1 MSTCPRLRNWRPCPG
16 SRRCGGRWSWCPH
29 TGRCRSATPTCPP
42 RCCPRAGRG
51 GARTSCSSR
60 PTTRCTARPM
70 SSSGTWRVTF
80 DSPGS
85 SARRFT
91 MSENIVLV
99 HGAWHGGW
107 AWQPVASRLRAAGHR
122 VWAPTCPGLGIDD
135 DPRGVTLAGCIDSV
149 VSQVEASFAVDV
161 TLVGHSWGG
170 YVIAGAAPRLASR
183 LKSLVFWSAFVP
195 QSGVSLYDEI
205 PPSYQELFTSL
216 AGSSGDNTVAMP
228 LEVFQ
233 GAFMGDADPA
243 AAAAVHSVLR
253 PQPFRTFTD
262 PPADEALPPGE
273 YGWDRVAERIKVPLV
288 RVPGSHE
295 SMFTR
300 PAELADAIAQAA
312 TG

>member
-1 MSTCPRLRNWRPCPG
+1 
-16 SRRCGGRWSWCPH
+16 
-29 TGRCRSATPTCPP
+29 
-42 RCCPRAGRG
+42 
-51 GARTSCSSR
+51 
-60 PTTRCTARPM
+60 
-70 SSSGTWRVTF
+70 
-80 DSPGS
+80 
-85 SARRFT
+85 

-183 LKSLVFWSAFVP
+183 LKQLVFWSAFVP
-195 QSGVSLYDEI
+195 EAGRSLYDEV
-205 PPSYQELFTSL
+205 PPHYQELFSQL
-216 AGSSGDNTVAMP
+216 AGASEDNTVALP

-243 AAAAVHSVLR
+243 AAAVVHSALR

-262 PPADEALPPGE
+262 PPADEAYRGLGLPLHYVLSDADVALPPGE
-273 YGWDRVAERIKVPLV
+273 YGWDRFAERIKVTPV
-288 RVPGSHE
+288 TVPGSHE

-300 PAELADAIAQAA
+300 PAELAGALAQAA
-312 TG
+312 TS